1 MSLIIAKPTKPTNAQ
16 EAKDSNEFKVGDKVR
31 YSYSVRGADVD
42 DIFKVV
48 KVIDYQRVII
58 KRIRDGKEWDEFDYN
73 LIAARDSA
81 QDDITPKFK
90 IGETVKGSRGGVY
103 PTENDIGKV
112 VEFHPD
118 SKTYSVMSKK
128 YGRKIDYHENELR
141 KANDTAAMD

>member
-1 MSLIIAKPTKPTNAQ
+1 MSLIIAKPTKPTN
-16 EAKDSNEFKVGDKVR
+16 
-31 YSYSVRGADVD
+31 
-42 DIFKVV
+42 
-48 KVIDYQRVII
+48 
-58 KRIRDGKEWDEFDYN
+58 
-73 LIAARDSA
+73 A

-128 YGRKIDYHENELR
+128 YGMKIDYHENELR
-141 KANDTAAMD
+141 KANDTAARD